1 MQPRILYPTRIP
13 FKFEGEIEIF
23 FQQTKAKRIQQYKTQ
38 AKRNIER
45 ASLNQKEKKKK
56 KEEELGLRKPQS
68 EISHSNKP
76 AYRFN
81 HEHASNKIKLKR
93 KKRVIKIIKCGQG
106 KKGNK

>member
-1 MQPRILYPTRIP
+1 MQPRILYPARIS
-13 FKFEGEIEIF
+13 FKIEGEINF

-68 EISHSNKP
+68 ESSHSNKP

-81 HEHASNKIKLKR
+81 HEHVSNKINLKR
-93 KKRVIKIIKCGQG
+93 KKESSKS
-106 KKGNK
+106 